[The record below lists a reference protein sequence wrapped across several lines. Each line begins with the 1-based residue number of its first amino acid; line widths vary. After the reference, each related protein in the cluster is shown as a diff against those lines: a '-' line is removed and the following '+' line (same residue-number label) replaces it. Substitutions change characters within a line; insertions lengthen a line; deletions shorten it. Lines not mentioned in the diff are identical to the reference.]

1 MLLPFVFFYL
11 SLSLEFFIGWFIG
24 RRMMDIKDTD
34 TYRLGYNA
42 GHTQGRDAGY
52 DDGYDEGRED
62 GAAAGEALGRELQE
76 AETLREVGA
85 IEVPYTTG
93 VEN

>member
-1 MLLPFVFFYL
+1 MLPFVFFYL
-11 SLSLEFFIGWFIG
+11 ALSLVFFIGWFIG
-24 RRMMDIKDTD
+24 RRMMDIRDTD
-34 TYRLGYNA
+34 TYRLGHHEGGLALETDSYSD
-42 GHTQGRDAGY
+42 GYRDGY
-52 DDGYDEGRED
+52 RDGADDGEH
-62 GAAAGEALGRELQE
+62 LGRVSQE